1 MTNVILNDI
10 FVTNFRLIFQQHS
23 TFFVQTIYFALVLV
37 ENIILCCTPLFLFNE
52 AGSNRALVCL
62 GRQKVYQCIGVMI
75 AASIG
80 GWICHTIYYTQMG
93 HPWGA
98 INGPELRKNR
108 FAFSVHNCGTEREF
122 ICTWGKKKKEKPLS
136 VENKTGNVCI
146 SISKITLMKTN
157 IFLTTY

>member
-1 MTNVILNDI
+1 
-10 FVTNFRLIFQQHS
+10 
-23 TFFVQTIYFALVLV
+23 
-37 ENIILCCTPLFLFNE
+37 
-52 AGSNRALVCL
+52 
-62 GRQKVYQCIGVMI
+62 
-75 AASIG
+75 
-80 GWICHTIYYTQMG
+80 MG

-136 VENKTGNVCI
+136 VENKTGDVCL
-146 SISKITLMKTN
+146 SISKIALLKTN